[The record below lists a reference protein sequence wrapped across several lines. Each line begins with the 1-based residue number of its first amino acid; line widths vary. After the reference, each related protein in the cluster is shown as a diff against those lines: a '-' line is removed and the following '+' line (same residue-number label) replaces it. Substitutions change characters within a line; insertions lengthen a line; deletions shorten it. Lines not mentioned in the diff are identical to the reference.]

1 MMMKLSFRP
10 LALVAAG
17 LLLAGAAVAE
27 PKRPECIAPASPG
40 GGFDLTCKLAQSAL
54 VEAKLLSKP
63 MRVTYMPGGVGAVAY
78 NAVVAQ
84 RPGDA
89 GTITA
94 FSSGSLLN
102 LAQGKFGRFDENAV
116 KWLAA
121 IGTSYGA
128 IAVRTDSP
136 YKNLDD
142 LVKALKADPSKVV
155 IGSGGTVG
163 SQDWMQTA
171 LIAKAAGIN
180 PRDLRYV
187 ALEGGG
193 EIATALLGGHIQ
205 VGSTDISDS
214 MPHIL
219 SGDMRLLAVFSEE
232 RLPEAAM
239 ANIPTAKEQG
249 YDIVWPVVRG
259 FYLGPKVSDE
269 DYAWWKN
276 AFDQLLASEDFAKLR
291 DQRELFPFAMTG
303 EELDGSVT
311 LLFHNY
317 KQVPSYLA
325 VSLYPSPPAA
335 GPRPRHEDSP
345 MTRSNLYQRLFAG
358 LWLLACVGLAVAG
371 WRYQAPFSYEPV
383 GPRAYPLLCLALM
396 GAGLAWLIVRPT
408 PIRHAEDE
416 QPLSGAVLLKVLAC
430 IALLLVFAGLFEAL
444 GFILS
449 AALVGS
455 CMAILYGARPLPA
468 VITASL
474 LGIGLYW
481 LFDRALD
488 VPLPLGVLDFLPL

>member
-1 MMMKLSFRP
+1 MKITLTR
-10 LALVAAG
+10 LALAASC
-17 LLLAGAAVAE
+17 LLLSSQLLAE
-27 PKRPECIAPASPG
+27 PKRPECIAPAAPG

-54 VEAKLLSKP
+54 MDAKLLSKP

-89 GTITA
+89 GTLTA
-94 FSSGSLLN
+94 WSSGSLLN

-116 KWLAA
+116 RWLAG

-128 IAVRTDSP
+128 IAVRNDSP

-142 LVKALKADPSKVV
+142 LVKALKADPGKVV
-155 IGSGGTVG
+155 IGSSGTVG

-171 LIAKAAGIN
+171 LLAKAAGID
-180 PRDLRYV
+180 PRNLRYV

-219 SGDMRLLAVFSEE
+219 AGNMRILAVLSDE
-232 RLPEAAM
+232 RLPGEDK

-249 YDIVWPVVRG
+249 YDISWPVVRG

-269 DYAWWKN
+269 DYAWWKA

-303 EELDGSVT
+303 PELDAYVKT
-311 LLFHNY
+311 RVAQY
-317 KQVPSYLA
+317 KQMA
-325 VSLYPSPPAA
+325 Q
-335 GPRPRHEDSP
+335 E
-345 MTRSNLYQRLFAG
+345 FG
-358 LWLLACVGLAVAG
+358 LT
-371 WRYQAPFSYEPV
+371 Q
-383 GPRAYPLLCLALM
+383 
-396 GAGLAWLIVRPT
+396 
-408 PIRHAEDE
+408 
-416 QPLSGAVLLKVLAC
+416 
-430 IALLLVFAGLFEAL
+430 
-444 GFILS
+444 
-449 AALVGS
+449 
-455 CMAILYGARPLPA
+455 
-468 VITASL
+468 
-474 LGIGLYW
+474 
-481 LFDRALD
+481 
-488 VPLPLGVLDFLPL
+488 

>member
-27 PKRPECIAPASPG
+27 PKRPECIAPGSPG
-40 GGFDLTCKLAQSAL
+40 RGFDLTCKLGQSGL

-259 FYLGPKVSDE
+259 FYLGPKVSDQ

-291 DQRELFPFAMTG
+291 DQRELFPLAMTG
-303 EELDGSVT
+303 EELDGYVKQQVQQ
-311 LLFHNY
+311 Y
-317 KQVPSYLA
+317 KQLA
-325 VSLYPSPPAA
+325 K
-335 GPRPRHEDSP
+335 D
-345 MTRSNLYQRLFAG
+345 FG
-358 LWLLACVGLAVAG
+358 LI
-371 WRYQAPFSYEPV
+371 Q
-383 GPRAYPLLCLALM
+383 
-396 GAGLAWLIVRPT
+396 
-408 PIRHAEDE
+408 
-416 QPLSGAVLLKVLAC
+416 
-430 IALLLVFAGLFEAL
+430 
-444 GFILS
+444 
-449 AALVGS
+449 
-455 CMAILYGARPLPA
+455 
-468 VITASL
+468 
-474 LGIGLYW
+474 
-481 LFDRALD
+481 
-488 VPLPLGVLDFLPL
+488 